1 MLLGQMKES
10 LLSNDNWI
18 SAQTLKTKVAK
29 EISLGP
35 YGEIWMEIC
44 FNLQQKF
51 LTFMSKFNLANWCW
65 RVSALDLTQKAIYLD

>member
-35 YGEIWMEIC
+35 YGEI
-44 FNLQQKF
+44 
-51 LTFMSKFNLANWCW
+51 
-65 RVSALDLTQKAIYLD
+65 